1 MANTVNN
8 TLNIVGDTIEQL
20 FGKRDKPASVNVN
33 ASTGQT
39 CLEKVGMEARFEHIH
54 RNDWRRNDIE
64 YTRALVLAEYAIQN
78 EFKISSSDEPIVRN
92 RGGLETIAERYARQ
106 EQKKLDDAAKSAAK
120 VEQKRKKKEEKE
132 AKKAAKVAGVD
143 IQPGGQNTK
152 IEPVIS
158 LETQKYMANL
168 EGQLTKN
175 NLRTQYG

>member
-20 FGKRDKPASVNVN
+20 FGKRDKPASINTN

-39 CLEKVGMEARFEHIH
+39 CLEKVGMEARFEHIT

-64 YTRALVLAEYAIQN
+64 YTRALVLSEYAIQN

-106 EQKKLDDAAKSAAK
+106 EQKKLDDAAKATAK
-120 VEQKRKKKEEKE
+120 AEKKRKKKEEKT
-132 AKKAAKVAGVD
+132 KKESEKIIGTNSKED
-143 IQPGGQNTK
+143 TK
-152 IEPVIS
+152 PTAPVEITK
-158 LETQKYMANL
+158 ETKSYMAGL
-168 EGQLTKN
+168 ENGLIKN
-175 NLRTQYG
+175 NLRTQWG